1 MQALGAPAERTED
14 LTQGPTGPS
23 PIARSPRAGYCRGSL
38 LFRFAPMSP
47 TRSFQAVA
55 AYRPEQIW
63 SARRSFFDEGRAPHG
78 LVSDAVLRSWQRC
91 QSLGR
96 RPDEAIDFCQLDRPA
111 LGTLLERHAMLLS
124 AARPAVETLAGAV
137 ADAGYAVM
145 LTDASGVVL
154 LAEGAAPSQNVFF
167 RRAFRPGVDVSEQ
180 AIGSSAMS
188 VALAENQAV
197 RIFGPEHFL
206 SATQIFHCCAVPV
219 FDPCGR
225 IVATVDISRDMP
237 GMLES
242 SLWLAQ
248 RCANRIERGLFESR
262 PAFLHVELD
271 LAQGL
276 DGGGSGGS
284 QALLA
289 IGEDG
294 ELMAISRSAR
304 QLMSLAAE
312 VDGIHFDDVFEGG
325 FQHWMDQAL
334 AAPERLALRLR
345 GGIQLRARV
354 LNGAAGRRQ
363 RAFGAMGAMGAM
375 ASMGTLGDATDTP
388 AGGPWPANVTANVSA
403 KVTALELGDADL
415 GQTFALASRAYA
427 ADLPVLI
434 TGETGCGKDV
444 VAQALHAHSHRL
456 RHNPKSPFVAVN
468 CAGLPAELLAGE
480 MFGHVD
486 GAFTGSRKGGACGK
500 VEAAHGG
507 TLFLDEIGDMPLGVQ
522 ATLLRVL
529 DSREVVRLGA
539 AQSRKV
545 DVRIVSATHQDLRA
559 LVAQGRFRE
568 DLYYRLAG
576 YEFHIKPL
584 RERSAFD
591 ALLQALLAD
600 MACPLGRLD
609 TEARAWLAAQPW
621 PGNVRQLRQVLKRVL
636 ALAEPQG
643 AVSVAALRQA
653 MPEAGVGGALA
664 PNAVPNLMQKA
675 QDEAIEAALVR
686 CEGNVTAAAK
696 LLGIGR
702 ATLYRRLGAK
712 AA

>member
-1 MQALGAPAERTED
+1 MAT
-14 LTQGPTGPS
+14 
-23 PIARSPRAGYCRGSL
+23 
-38 LFRFAPMSP
+38 
-47 TRSFQAVA
+47 
-55 AYRPEQIW
+55 YRPEQIW

-78 LVSDAVLRSWQRC
+78 LVSDMVLRGWQRC
-91 QSLGR
+91 QAQGR

-111 LGTLLERHAMLLS
+111 LGTLLERHAGLLA

-145 LTDASGVVL
+145 LTDTSGVVL
-154 LAEGAAPSQNVFF
+154 MAEGAAPSQNVFF

-188 VALAENQAV
+188 VALAEGQAV

-219 FDPCGR
+219 FDPSGR
-225 IVATVDISRDMP
+225 IVATVDVSRDMP

-248 RCANRIERGLFESR
+248 RCANRIERGLFASR

-276 DGGGSGGS
+276 VDGGSS

-304 QLMSLAAE
+304 QLMSLAPEA
-312 VDGIHFDDVFEGG
+312 DGLHFDEVFEDG

-334 AAPERLALRLR
+334 AAPERLTLRLR
-345 GGIQLRARV
+345 GGILLRARV
-354 LNGAAGRRQ
+354 LNGGSPRRWQ
-363 RAFGAMGAMGAM
+363 GLGGVTVAHGMGHSRAM
-375 ASMGTLGDATDTP
+375 AMPTGGPASSDRQAVDDATASP
-388 AGGPWPANVTANVSA
+388 ADASTVRGP
-403 KVTALELGDADL
+403 ALELGDADL
-415 GQTFALASRAYA
+415 AQTFALACRAYA

-444 VAQALHAHSHRL
+444 VAQALHAHSLRQ

-539 AQSRKV
+539 AQARKV

-576 YEFHIKPL
+576 YEFHIRPL
-584 RERSAFD
+584 RERSAFARLLD
-591 ALLQALLAD
+591 AVLAD
-600 MACPLGRLD
+600 MGCPPERLD
-609 TEARAWLAAQPW
+609 AEARAWLAAQPW

-643 AVSVAALRQA
+643 AIGMAALCQA
-653 MPEAGVGGALA
+653 MPEAVVAA
-664 PNAVPNLMQKA
+664 PAPKLMQKA
-675 QDEAIEAALVR
+675 QDEAIEAALAR
-686 CEGNVTAAAK
+686 CDGNVTAAAR

-712 AA
+712 AN

>member
-1 MQALGAPAERTED
+1 
-14 LTQGPTGPS
+14 
-23 PIARSPRAGYCRGSL
+23 
-38 LFRFAPMSP
+38 
-47 TRSFQAVA
+47 VA
-55 AYRPEQIW
+55 TYRPEQIW

-78 LVSDAVLRSWQRC
+78 LVSDMVLRGWQRC
-91 QSLGR
+91 QAQGR

-111 LGTLLERHAMLLS
+111 LGTLLDRHAGLLA

-145 LTDASGVVL
+145 LTDTSGVVL

-188 VALAENQAV
+188 VALAEGQAV

-219 FDPCGR
+219 FDPSGR
-225 IVATVDISRDMP
+225 IVATVDVSRDMP

-276 DGGGSGGS
+276 VDGGSS

-304 QLMSLAAE
+304 QLMSLAPEA
-312 VDGIHFDDVFEGG
+312 DGLHFDDVFEGG

-334 AAPERLALRLR
+334 ALPERLSLRLR
-345 GGIQLRARV
+345 GGIHLRARV
-354 LNGAAGRRQ
+354 LNGGSQRRWQ
-363 RAFGAMGAMGAM
+363 VLGGEVTDSGTVWPAQTGGHTEAFDEARA
-375 ASMGTLGDATDTP
+375 TLGP
-388 AGGPWPANVTANVSA
+388 AGAATVRGP
-403 KVTALELGDADL
+403 ALELGDADL
-415 GQTFALASRAYA
+415 AQTFALASRAYA

-444 VAQALHAHSHRL
+444 VAQALHAHSLRA

-576 YEFHIKPL
+576 YEFHIQPL
-584 RERSAFD
+584 RERSAF
-591 ALLQALLAD
+591 ARLLDTLLAD
-600 MACPLGRLD
+600 MGCPGERLD
-609 TEARAWLAAQPW
+609 AEARAWLAAQPW

-653 MPEAGVGGALA
+653 MPEALVGGALV
-664 PNAVPNLMQKA
+664 PNPVPNLMQKA
-675 QDEAIEAALVR
+675 QDEAIEAALAR
-686 CEGNVTAAAK
+686 CDGNVTAAAK